1 MIESRAAHLGIC
13 QTYRYI
19 AGHPERVQGTHNRW
33 RLGRRPALDGVRGVA
48 ILLVLARHGGLPLE
62 SAGSVGVALFF
73 GLSGFLITELLLEEF
88 EKDRTIRFRA
98 FYARRVR
105 RLLPALV
112 VSIAAVALAGVF
124 LGPRFFTWHHAV
136 AALFYVGNWVLVS
149 GLSLSSLTHTWSLA
163 VEEQFYLVWPL
174 VVWFMARRG
183 RRAVMLAA
191 GLGVAL
197 ALVWFVW
204 AVATGVPW
212 YRIYFSTEAACLSLL
227 TGAATAAWMGR
238 RSAPIVK
245 SRLRYAG
252 WVLIIVGA
260 ALPEIATITVTPV
273 TTAVAVALVL
283 PSAAGSSDALLEM
296 PILRWFGE
304 RSYSI
309 YLWNGPSAT
318 WLREEWHWPW
328 WALLLVVIPSGVAL
342 GALSYRWVE
351 APFRRRRGA
360 LGASRDG
367 SAHGPG
373 NGGPGADTRGVQTG
387 DAHPE
392 PAL

>member
-1 MIESRAAHLGIC
+1 
-13 QTYRYI
+13 
-19 AGHPERVQGTHNRW
+19 VQGTGERW

-73 GLSGFLITELLLEEF
+73 GLSGFLITELLVEEF

-98 FYARRVR
+98 FYARRAR

-124 LGPRFFTWHHAV
+124 LGPEFFTWHHAV

-174 VVWFMARRG
+174 VVWFMARKG
-183 RRAVMLAA
+183 RRAVMITAW
-191 GLGVAL
+191 LGVAL

-204 AVATGVPW
+204 AVAVGVPW
-212 YRIYFSTEAACLSLL
+212 YRIYFSTEAACLPLL

-238 RSAPIVK
+238 RSGPIVK
-245 SRLRYAG
+245 SRLTYVG
-252 WVLIIVGA
+252 WGLIVVGA
-260 ALPEIATITVTPV
+260 ALPEIATVTVTPV
-273 TTAVAVALVL
+273 TTAIAVALVL
-283 PSAAGSSDALLEM
+283 PSAAGSSDVFLES
-296 PILRWFGE
+296 PLLRWFGE

-328 WALLLVVIPSGVAL
+328 WALLLVVVPTGVLL

-360 LGASRDG
+360 PGASRDRSVNGPWSSG
-367 SAHGPG
+367 SRAHAP
-373 NGGPGADTRGVQTG
+373 GVQGG
-387 DAHPE
+387 DVHPE
-392 PAL
+392 PIL